1 MSAPAHGSNPVF
13 DLVARRAART
23 RDDRAVIDNLIA
35 GADALAAEV
44 HGWPFRVVR
53 EGTIAGLER
62 QLEAMQALL
71 IELRTYVEGGPTN
84 AA

>member
-1 MSAPAHGSNPVF
+1 MTAPIY
-13 DLVARRAART
+13 DIQARRAART
-23 RDDRAVIDNLIA
+23 RDDRAIIDNLIA
-35 GADALAAEV
+35 GADTLAAEV

-71 IELRTYVEGGPTN
+71 VELRGFVPPSYPYRQG